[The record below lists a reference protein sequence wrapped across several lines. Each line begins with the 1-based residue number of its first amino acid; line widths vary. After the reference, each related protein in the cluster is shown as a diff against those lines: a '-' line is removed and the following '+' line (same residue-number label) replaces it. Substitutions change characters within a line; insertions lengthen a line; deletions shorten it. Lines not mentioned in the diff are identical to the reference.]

1 MKKLLAFIHKVDMTA
16 EKLEPETY
24 LGATGALHRDEE
36 VTSNEAVDYTAEENG
51 KVRWKIDLM

>member
-1 MKKLLAFIHKVDMTA
+1 MTA